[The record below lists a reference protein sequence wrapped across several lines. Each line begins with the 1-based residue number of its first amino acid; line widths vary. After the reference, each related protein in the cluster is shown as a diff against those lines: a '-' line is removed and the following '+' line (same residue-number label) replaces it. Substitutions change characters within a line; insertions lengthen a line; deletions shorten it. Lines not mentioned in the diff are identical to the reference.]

1 MSAPRE
7 AWRFC
12 PRCGAPLAPRP
23 LGGRARQACACGV
36 VDWANPVPAAAVMLL
51 RGEGPELELL
61 WVRRAHAPKQGLWSL
76 PSGFQEWEEDIAD
89 CARREL
95 AEETGLAAPLG
106 PLVGVY
112 SGFDDPRHNALL
124 VVYRAVYAGGEA
136 EAGDDADGLAW
147 HALASPPPLAWDAHR
162 RALADLRAQLAAG
175 D

>member
-7 AWRFC
+7 SWRHC
-12 PRCGAPLAPRP
+12 PRCGAPLAPRA
-23 LGGRARQACACGV
+23 LGGRERPACACGL

-51 RGEGPELELL
+51 RGAAPSWELL
-61 WVRRAHAPKQGLWSL
+61 WVRRAHAPKLGLWSL

-112 SGFDDPRHNALL
+112 SAFDDPRHNALL
-124 VVYRAVYAGGEA
+124 VVYRAEFAGGEA
-136 EAGDDADGLAW
+136 RAGDDADAIAW
-147 HALASPPPLAWDAHR
+147 HPLAAPPAIAWDSHR
-162 RALADLRAQLAAG
+162 RALADLRAQLGAL